1 MKKEKARAQHGADQK
16 EATKKGSVGPALDP
30 QAVHFIPLGGAE
42 QFGVNLN
49 VYAHGGRYLAVDLGI
64 GFADE
69 HFPGIDILLPDVAFL
84 EERRAALEAL
94 IITHAHE
101 DHVGAVP
108 YLLSRLQCPVYAT
121 RFTAKVLRRKIEEL
135 GPKNA
140 QIQIIS
146 PGDVLKFS
154 DFTVRVVHVA
164 HSIPDSCAL
173 VIDTPAGRVV
183 HSGDWHLDPTPVIGT
198 PTDWQTLKSMGD
210 SGVMAYIGDSTNAE
224 VPGRAGT
231 EQMVEQGLEAV
242 FREHD
247 GRIAVTCFSSHIG
260 RIQSICKAAKAS
272 GRVVGLVGFSL
283 RRMVEAAQSCALLSD
298 VDFPRLEDVMD
309 LPPGRVAL
317 IVSGSQG
324 EARAA
329 LARIAR
335 RDHPHVRLDPGDTVI
350 FSSRAIPGNEKNINA
365 VRNNLVAS
373 GIRVVTSLDTAHKI
387 HISGHPCREEI
398 AEMFSWLRPALVV
411 PVHGERAQL
420 EAHAALARDCQVPC
434 TVVPENGSII
444 RLGPGA
450 PEVVGHVETGLI
462 AVDQNRLI
470 PAGHASIGERRKLQ
484 FSGAVHVS
492 VVLDARGD
500 LLAEPSVSTMG
511 LVDSDH
517 AADADFDHAL
527 IDEIV
532 EIFEDMT
539 AEDRRDDDF
548 VHEELRIG
556 VRRFVQHRLGLKPK
570 ATVHVVRL

>member
-1 MKKEKARAQHGADQK
+1 MKKNKAQAREKAK
-16 EATKKGSVGPALDP
+16 NPPGPVLDP
-30 QAVHFIPLGGAE
+30 GAMHFIPLGGAE

-69 HFPGIDILLPDVAFL
+69 SFPGIDILLPDVRFL
-84 EERRAALEAL
+84 EERRDALEAL

-101 DHVGAVP
+101 DHVGATP
-108 YLLSRLQCPVYAT
+108 YLLSRLQCPVYTT

-140 QIQIIS
+140 EIHIIS
-146 PGDVLKFS
+146 PGDVLKFA

-173 VIDTPAGRVV
+173 VIETPAGRVV
-183 HSGDWHLDPTPVIGT
+183 HSGDWHLDPTPVIGA
-198 PTDWQTLKSMGD
+198 PTDWQALKAAGD
-210 SGVMAYIGDSTNAE
+210 SGIMAYIGDSTNAE

-231 EQMVEQGLEAV
+231 EQTVEQGLEAV

-260 RIQSICKAAKAS
+260 RIQSICKAARAS
-272 GRVVGLVGFSL
+272 GRVVGLAGFSL
-283 RRMVEAAQSCALLSD
+283 RRMVEAAQGCGLLSGIE
-298 VDFPRLEDVMD
+298 FPRLEDVLD
-309 LPPGRVAL
+309 LPRSRVAL

-335 RDHPHVRLDPGDTVI
+335 RDHPQVRLDSGDTVI
-350 FSSRAIPGNEKNINA
+350 FSSRAIPGNEKNINT

-373 GIRVVTSLDTAHKI
+373 GINVVTALDTPHKI

-398 AEMFSWLRPALVV
+398 AEMFAWLRPGLVV
-411 PVHGERAQL
+411 PVHGERTQL
-420 EAHAALARDCQVPC
+420 EAHAALARDCQVPR
-434 TVVPENGSII
+434 TVVPENGSVI
-444 RLGPGA
+444 RLGPGE
-450 PEVVGHVETGLI
+450 PEIVGRVETGLI

-492 VVLDARGD
+492 VVVDARGD
-500 LLAEPSVSTMG
+500 LLAEPSVTTMG
-511 LVDSDH
+511 LIDSGH
-517 AADADFDHAL
+517 AADSDFNHAL

-532 EIFEDMT
+532 EILEDMN
-539 AEDRRDDDF
+539 AQDRCDDDF
-548 VHEELRIG
+548 VHEEIRIG

-570 ATVHVVRL
+570 ASVHVVRV

>member
-1 MKKEKARAQHGADQK
+1 MSKKNKAKNVNKNGA
-16 EATKKGSVGPALDP
+16 GVSLDP
-30 QAVHFIPLGGAE
+30 SALHFIPLGGAE

-69 HFPGIDILLPDVAFL
+69 SFPGIDILLPDVKFL
-84 EERRAALEAL
+84 EERREALEAL

-101 DHVGAVP
+101 DHVGATP
-108 YLLSRLQCPVYAT
+108 YLLSRLGCPVYTT

-140 QIQIIS
+140 DIRVIS
-146 PGDVLKFS
+146 PGDVLKFG

-173 VIDTPAGRVV
+173 VIETPAGRVV
-183 HSGDWHLDPTPVIGT
+183 HSGDWHLDPTPVIGA
-198 PTDWQTLKSMGD
+198 PTDWQTLKEVGD

-231 EQMVEQGLEAV
+231 ERTVEQGLEAI
-242 FREHD
+242 FRECQA
-247 GRIAVTCFSSHIG
+247 RIAVTCFSSHIG

-272 GRVVGLVGFSL
+272 GRAVGLAGFSL
-283 RRMVEAAQSCALLSD
+283 RRMVESARSCVLLSD
-298 VDFPRLEDVMD
+298 IEFLALDDVLD
-309 LPPGRVAL
+309 LPPERVAL

-329 LARIAR
+329 LSRIAR
-335 RDHPHVRLDPGDTVI
+335 REHPQVRLDAGDTVI
-350 FSSRAIPGNEKNINA
+350 FSSRAIPGNEKAINA
-365 VRNNLVAS
+365 VRNDLVAS
-373 GIRVVTSLDTAHKI
+373 GIRVVTQQDTPHKI

-398 AEMFSWLRPALVV
+398 AEMFSWLRPSLVV
-411 PVHGERAQL
+411 PVHGERTQL
-420 EAHAALARDCQVPC
+420 EAHAALARDCQVPQAI
-434 TVVPENGSII
+434 VPENGSVV

-450 PEVVGHVETGLI
+450 PEIVGKVETGLV
-462 AVDQNRLI
+462 AVDQGRLI
-470 PAGHASIGERRKLQ
+470 PGGHAAIGERRKLQ

-492 VVLDARGD
+492 VVLDGRGD
-500 LLAEPSVSTMG
+500 LLAEPSVSTVG
-511 LVDSDH
+511 LVDSEH
-517 AADADFDHAL
+517 PADADFAHAL

-539 AEDRRDDDF
+539 AEDRRDDGF
-548 VHEELRIG
+548 VHEEIRIG
-556 VRRFVQHRLGLKPK
+556 VRRYVQNRLGLKPK
-570 ATVHVVRL
+570 MSVHVVRI